1 MQEWNPI
8 VKPGVMKLAD
18 APYWVAL
25 SRVTELGAKRIRLL
39 VDYFNS
45 AEKAFRASEKEL
57 FASGLPARAVSALLH
72 ERKTIIP
79 QREWE
84 RLESLGIQVVTL
96 ADRDYPTLLSQ
107 IYDPPAVLFY
117 RGELKVTAEPGL
129 AVVGSR
135 KATEYGKTVAK
146 KLAADL
152 VRSGVVV
159 ISGMARGI
167 DTSAH
172 FGALQAGGK
181 TAAVLGCGLDICYP
195 PENRKLRDEIV
206 RFGLLLSEFPPGTTP
221 KPHHF
226 PMRNRIISGLALAT
240 IVVEAAEK
248 SGALITAD
256 CALEQGREV
265 FAVPGSINSPNPR
278 GCHKLIKERAAMA
291 EHAADILCELGCL
304 NVQHDER
311 KTAELTTVQKQV
323 LQAVEFEPVQFDE
336 LVERSGLQAP
346 VLAVV
351 LVELELASLLKKLP
365 GNYFLRV

>member
-1 MQEWNPI
+1 M
-8 VKPGVMKLAD
+8 AD

-25 SRVTELGAKRIRLL
+25 SRVTELGAKRIRFL
-39 VDYFNS
+39 VDYFHS
-45 AEKAFRASEKEL
+45 AEKVFRASEKEL
-57 FASGLPARAVSALLH
+57 FASGLPARAVNALLH

-79 QREWE
+79 EREWG
-84 RLESLGIQVVTL
+84 RVESLGIGVITL
-96 ADRDYPTLLSQ
+96 VDQDYPSLLMQ

-117 RGELKVTAEPGL
+117 QGDLTVTNEPGL

-135 KATEYGKTVAK
+135 KATEYGKTVAN
-146 KLAADL
+146 KLASDL
-152 VRSGVVV
+152 AVAGVVV

-206 RFGLLLSEFPPGTTP
+206 RSGLVLSEFPPGTTP

-265 FAVPGSINSPNPR
+265 FAVPGSINSPNSR
-278 GCHKLIKERAAMA
+278 GCHKLIKEGAAMA
-291 EHAADILCELGCL
+291 EHAADILCELGFL

-311 KTAELTTVQKQV
+311 KTVELSPIQKQV
-323 LQAVEFEPVQFDE
+323 LQAIEFEPVQFDD
-336 LVERSGLQAP
+336 LVKRSGLDAP
-346 VLAVV
+346 MLAVI
-351 LVELELASLLKKLP
+351 LVELELASFLKKLP